1 MSWFKH
7 SPPKYPPS
15 QKHLP
20 HHRHSAA
27 SDKFMEEAKE
37 VSRPMGYKKSKIK
50 DKLQPKT
57 PGT

>member
-1 MSWFKH
+1 MSWFKRR
-7 SPPKYPPS
+7 PRTKEP

-27 SDKFMEEAKE
+27 ADKFMEEAKE
-37 VSRPMGYKKSKIK
+37 VARPIGYKKTKIE